1 MILNLNEVKKI
12 TAGAH
17 LVEQTEAGFVFH
29 KCTAAQEAAWYTHS
43 ETLGTRARTTTGI
56 RLDFYTNSR
65 SFGIRIVGGGKFE
78 LHINGILREQVT
90 EKGTYSW
97 SVCDVR
103 GNACDN
109 ARVTLIFPSHSIGI
123 ISDVELDDGASITPV
138 SYKKKLLFI
147 GDSITQG
154 HATVYDSFSFA
165 WRVTDY
171 FDAAS
176 VINGIGGAFYSTRT
190 FDVPDFDPDAVIIA
204 YGTNDF
210 GRGGVSLEE
219 KHAEIDGYLD
229 LVKAN
234 YGGKR
239 VIVLSPIWRCTAEGE
254 NMREEFHAFRLYIE
268 NSAHER
274 GFVAIDGLSLV
285 PPMRS
290 LYADGHLHP
299 NDLGFAIYAEN
310 LIKQIKDLI

>member
-1 MILNLNEVKKI
+1 MILGLDEIRKI
-12 TAGAH
+12 TVGAH
-17 LVEQTEAGFVFH
+17 LAEKINGACVFH
-29 KCTAAQEAAWYTHS
+29 KCTAAQEAAWDSHAES
-43 ETLGTRARTTTGI
+43 LGIRARATTGV
-56 RLDFYTNSR
+56 RLDFYTNSHA
-65 SFGIRIVGGGKFE
+65 FGVKIVGGGKFE
-78 LHINGILREQVT
+78 LRINGVTRERVRDC
-90 EKGTYSW
+90 GSYSW
-97 SVCDVR
+97 AITDVR
-103 GNACDN
+103 GRQLDT
-109 ARVTLIFPSHSIGI
+109 ARITFIFPSYSVGM
-123 ISDVELDDGASITPV
+123 ISHVELDDGATYIPV
-138 SYKKKLLFI
+138 NHKKRIMFL

-154 HATVYDSFSFA
+154 ADAEIDTFAYA

-171 FDAAS
+171 FDAES
-176 VINGIGGAFYSTRT
+176 LINGIGGAFYSTKT

-210 GRGGVSLEE
+210 GRGGISLEE

-254 NMREEFHAFRLYIE
+254 NMSEDFHAFRLYIE
-268 NSAHER
+268 NSARER